1 MRAFVFCGGDPVPAE
16 LWAGRAAPDLAVA
29 ADAGAETAI
38 GAGWKLDA
46 LVGDLDSISASALEQ
61 VRESGAAL
69 ETHPADK
76 DSTDLALAL
85 RWAVRRG
92 AEAVTVIGGGGGRM
106 DHLLGNA
113 AVICDPAWAGVEIC
127 WITARETA
135 YPVHGAH
142 PAHGE
147 LTLTAEQAPA
157 GTVVSVLAVG
167 GPAAGVTLRGLRWP
181 LRSARLEAWS
191 SLGISNLSRG
201 GPVTVRVESGTA
213 LTVVNHPPRRRQP
226 V

>member
-1 MRAFVFCGGDPVPAE
+1 MRAFVFCGGEPVPAE
-16 LWAGRAAPDLAVA
+16 RWAGLPKPDLAVA
-29 ADAGAETAI
+29 ADAGAEIAV
-38 GAGWKLDA
+38 GAGWQLDA

-61 VRESGAAL
+61 VRESGAVV

-85 RWAVRRG
+85 RWAVGRG

-113 AVICDPAWAGVEIC
+113 AVICDPAWAGVEIR

-135 YPVHGAH
+135 YPVHG
-142 PAHGE
+142 E
-147 LTLTAEQAPA
+147 LRLTAEQAPV
-157 GTVVSVLAVG
+157 GTTVSVLAVG
-167 GPAAGVTLRGLRWP
+167 GAATGVTLRGLRWP
-181 LRSARLEAWS
+181 LRSARLEPWS
-191 SLGISNLSRG
+191 SLGISNASQG

-213 LTVVNHPPRRRQP
+213 LTVVNRPHQAG
-226 V
+226 

>member
-1 MRAFVFCGGDPVPAE
+1 MRAFVFCGGEPVPAE
-16 LWAGRAAPDLAVA
+16 RWSGLAAPDLAVA

-38 GAGWKLDA
+38 GAGWKVDA
-46 LVGDLDSISASALEQ
+46 LVGDLDSISASALER

-85 RWAVRRG
+85 RWAGRRG
-92 AEAVTVIGGGGGRM
+92 AEEATVIGGGGGRM

-113 AVICDPAWAGVEIC
+113 AVICDPAWAGMEIC

-135 YPVHGAH
+135 YPVHG
-142 PAHGE
+142 E
-147 LTLTAEQAPA
+147 LTLTAEQAPEGA
-157 GTVVSVLAVG
+157 VVSVLAVG

-191 SLGISNLSRG
+191 SLGISNVSRG

-213 LTVVNHPPRRRQP
+213 LTVVNHPPPRSSR
-226 V
+226 